1 MNGLYDNSINNQMAA
16 TSVRIYSLSNGCQA
30 SAQHYYNNKIQFR
43 KALLL
48 LKLLNR
54 IHGTLKSLQ
63 VATCIHNLLDISSD
77 VIIFTQ
83 ELGIEKEHRQLPNK
97 VQCPYVKSSDNL
109 CIP

>member
-43 KALLL
+43 KALF

-54 IHGTLKSLQ
+54 IHDTLQSLQ
-63 VATCIHNLLDISSD
+63 VAICIHNLLDISSD

-83 ELGIEKEHRQLPNK
+83 ELGMEKEHHQLPNK
-97 VQCPYVKSSDNL
+97 VQCPYVKLSNDL